1 MDDRVTSPSDKDLE
15 KVLGEAAGGRGR
27 IRRGLMI
34 AAAVVLV
41 LAIVGYALVRT
52 GEGSSAQSYR
62 TMAVTRDN
70 LVVSVTATGNLQP
83 TNQVDVGSELSGTI
97 ESVFVDDN
105 DRVRRGQM
113 LARLDTSK
121 LEDQLANSR
130 GALAAA
136 QAQVAVA
143 TATVKETALE
153 FERLRRMGNLVSR
166 ADLDVAEAA
175 MKRARASEASARAA
189 VAQARAEVGS
199 NETNLAK
206 ASIRSPIDGVVL
218 DRNIEPGQTVAAS
231 LQAPVLFT
239 LAEDL
244 SQMELQVD
252 VDEADV
258 GDVRE
263 NQAATFTVD
272 AWPDRVY
279 PARVRRVGFGS
290 QTKDGVVSYLT
301 VLTVGND
308 DLSLRPGMTATAQI
322 VTREVKD
329 ALLVP
334 TSALRFSPEDTTAQS
349 SRSFLS
355 RLMPRPPG
363 VQRRGSVNTS
373 GAAQRVWVLRDGQP
387 VAVPVNVGASDG
399 RLTEVTSGDLQPGM
413 EVVTESVGPPP

>member
-1 MDDRVTSPSDKDLE
+1 MNDRMPPPAHRNLE
-15 KVLGEAAGGRGR
+15 KIFDDVPGGSGR
-27 IRRGLMI
+27 KRRRWFV
-34 AAAVVLV
+34 AAAV
-41 LAIVGYALVRT
+41 LALALAAYALMRT
-52 GEGSSAQSYR
+52 GEDGSAPGYR
-62 TMAVTRDN
+62 TAAVTRGD

-83 TNQVDVGSELSGTI
+83 TNQVDVGSELSGTV
-97 ESVFVDDN
+97 ESVYVDDN
-105 DRVRRGQM
+105 DRVKRGQV
-113 LARLDTSK
+113 LARLDVSK
-121 LEDQLANSR
+121 LEDALAHSR
-130 GALAAA
+130 GALDSA

-143 TATVKETALE
+143 TATVRETTLE
-153 FERLRRMGNLVSR
+153 FERLRRMGNLVSK

-231 LQAPVLFT
+231 FQAPVLFT

-244 SQMELQVD
+244 SKMELQVD

-263 NQAATFTVD
+263 GQAATFTVD
-272 AWPDRVY
+272 AWPERVY
-279 PARVRRVGFGS
+279 PALVRRVGFGS

-334 TSALRFSPEDTTAQS
+334 TSALRFSPENAVPPS
-349 SRSFLS
+349 PGFLS
-355 RLMPRPPG
+355 RLMPRPPRT
-363 VQRRGSVNTS
+363 QRPKSVRTS
-373 GAAQRVWVLRDGQP
+373 GAAQQVWVLRDGRP
-387 VAVPVNVGASDG
+387 VAVPVTVGASDG
-399 RLTEVTSGDLQPGM
+399 RFTEVTGGDLRPGM
-413 EVVTESVGPPP
+413 QVVTESVDTPS